1 MDSVDLYNPKV
12 IQSSMGSFSR
22 VNVYFRNLREFFNKN
37 DLFVYGTILNSK
49 NYHEIKF
56 KKQGILLFG

>member
-1 MDSVDLYNPKV
+1 MRYNPKV

-49 NYHEIKF
+49 NYH
-56 KKQGILLFG
+56 